1 MKRRLLTL
9 LLVLCLSAA
18 LLPSVWASS
27 VAYMPGV
34 TEEMTDPAFW
44 SGMAEDPNAL
54 LSTPEEIARINA
66 AALANEGSN
75 MHDLRNL
82 PDRFNGAARCASLA
96 EGAAADAAYFLGW
109 TYDENGKEFTQ
120 EGGAMG
126 LAGYEDSMDI
136 SDWAYE
142 AMGWAVRCGILCGKG
157 SGLICPKDP
166 MTRCEL
172 ALVLARA
179 AALVLAS

>member
-1 MKRRLLTL
+1 MR

-66 AALANEGSN
+66 TALANEGSN

-82 PDRFNGAARCASLA
+82 PDRFDGAARCASLA
-96 EGAAADAAYFLGW
+96 EGGQPYLPSLEVSGAG
-109 TYDENGKEFTQ
+109 GTQ
-120 EGGAMG
+120 PPAGA
-126 LAGYEDSMDI
+126 S
-136 SDWAYE
+136 
-142 AMGWAVRCGILCGKG
+142 
-157 SGLICPKDP
+157 
-166 MTRCEL
+166 
-172 ALVLARA
+172 LV
-179 AALVLAS
+179 S